1 MKKGWREDIR
11 LEKEGEI
18 KEIEKVEEVK
28 FKGERERNKKKEKVR
43 KREKNLIKL
52 INNVFWE
59 FRFFI

>member
-1 MKKGWREDIR
+1 MKKRWREDIR

>member
-1 MKKGWREDIR
+1 MEKGWREDIR